1 MHKLSGDPMFDFL
14 VPFGIGAIAGW
25 IAYKV
30 SPLKSGLSLDLLLG
44 IAGALIGARVAETL
58 EISRFEILEPIAAFL
73 GSIFVLIGRR
83 QIQSP

>member
-1 MHKLSGDPMFDFL
+1 MHELSGDPMFDFL
-14 VPFGIGAIAGW
+14 VPFGIGATAGW
-25 IAYKV
+25 IADKI

-58 EISRFEILEPIAAFL
+58 EISRFLILEPIATLL
-73 GSIFVLIGRR
+73 GSIFVLIGWR